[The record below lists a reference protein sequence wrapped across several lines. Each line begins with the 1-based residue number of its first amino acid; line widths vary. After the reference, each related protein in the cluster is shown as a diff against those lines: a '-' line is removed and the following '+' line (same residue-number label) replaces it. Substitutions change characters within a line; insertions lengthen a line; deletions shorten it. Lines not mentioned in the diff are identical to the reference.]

1 LSHVQNTSEAHQRY
15 ASLAKARVKSFG
27 KTKRAKHTIRTP
39 APHIPG
45 APMTDLEHRRPHVRL
60 TRIALHDFRNYAS
73 LQLRLDGRHVC
84 LYGANGAGKTNL
96 MEAVSMLSPG
106 RGLRGAEFT
115 DLIRRDA
122 EGQLARSW
130 AISSDVRDGGIDRKL
145 SLSLELDDE
154 GRSKRTARL
163 DGVTTAQNDLGELMR
178 VIWLTPAMD
187 RVFVG
192 PAGDRRRFL
201 DRQVM
206 AHFPSHGTFG
216 AAYEKAMRQRNALLE
231 RGGAD
236 AAWLDALELGMASA
250 AAAMAVHRVDA
261 VKMMQEAILARPE
274 GAFPKALIDLDGV
287 FETHA
292 ANGVPLTDI
301 EQEIASQLRQNRAR
315 DQASGRTTEGVHRTD
330 LRVIH
335 APKGLPADQCS
346 TGEQKA
352 LLIGL
357 ILSNAQALFE
367 RDFAPSPLLLLDEA
381 AAHLDS
387 DRRAALYDELTA
399 LGGQAWLT
407 GTDRS
412 LFDAFGDRAQRFEV
426 SDGVVQEG

>member
-1 LSHVQNTSEAHQRY
+1 
-15 ASLAKARVKSFG
+15 
-27 KTKRAKHTIRTP
+27 
-39 APHIPG
+39 
-45 APMTDLEHRRPHVRL
+45 MTDLAPRRPHVRL
-60 TRIALHDFRNYAS
+60 TRLALQDYRNYAQ

-84 LYGANGAGKTNL
+84 LYGANGSGKTNL

-115 DLIRRDA
+115 ELIRRDA
-122 EGQLARSW
+122 EGKLARSW
-130 AISSDVRDGGIDRKL
+130 ALSADVMEGEFDRRIG
-145 SLSLELDDE
+145 LSLELDE
-154 GRSKRTARL
+154 QGKSKRTARL
-163 DGVTTAQNDLGELMR
+163 DGVNTAQTELAELMR
-178 VIWLTPAMD
+178 VIWLTPSMD
-187 RVFVG
+187 RVFTG

-231 RGGAD
+231 RGRAD
-236 AAWLDALELGMASA
+236 PAWLDALELGMASA
-250 AAAMAVHRVDA
+250 GAAMAIHRVDA
-261 VKMMQEAILARPE
+261 VKVMQEAILARPE
-274 GAFPKALIDLDGV
+274 GVFPKALIDLDGE

-292 ANGVPLTDI
+292 ANGMPLTDI
-301 EQEIASQLRQNRAR
+301 EQAICLQLRENRPR
-315 DQASGRTTEGVHRTD
+315 DQAAGRTSKGVHRTD

-357 ILSNAQALFE
+357 ILANAQALFE

-387 DRRAALYDELTA
+387 DRRAALYDELAA

-407 GTDRS
+407 GTDRN

-426 SDGVVQEG
+426 SDGVVREG